1 MAYFAIQ
8 VNTGEELQAKEM
20 LLDLL
25 SRSKIEEA
33 NDIKAIYTMQKYTTF
48 LNASDD
54 VSDGFLNEEKEHHHK
69 IVKESIGK
77 HIGNLKKQYEGLKH
91 KKDCKS
97 IALKNSLKDKINQL
111 HHEQQTYKTQTTMK
125 SLLPGYVLVE
135 IEADIEYLPEG
146 LYDLINEVPLVNS
159 ILSRISLPEQDV
171 EWMFETIEIKE
182 SQVEIQFDEVATQQE
197 AEQKEKEAIYYA
209 NTAKHPDEEK
219 EYIEKSKQQTESF
232 ISKVNNRKKNS
243 EYTIDRL
250 KGFIKN
256 KKETVKMSVSLFRE
270 IYPETFKTEVLP
282 ALSLRDFINRLDRL
296 LSKNRV
302 ALE

>member
-1 MAYFAIQ
+1 
-8 VNTGEELQAKEM
+8 
-20 LLDLL
+20 
-25 SRSKIEEA
+25 
-33 NDIKAIYTMQKYTTF
+33 
-48 LNASDD
+48 
-54 VSDGFLNEEKEHHHK
+54 
-69 IVKESIGK
+69 
-77 HIGNLKKQYEGLKH
+77 
-91 KKDCKS
+91 
-97 IALKNSLKDKINQL
+97 
-111 HHEQQTYKTQTTMK
+111 MK

-197 AEQKEKEAIYYA
+197 AEQK
-209 NTAKHPDEEK
+209 EK